1 MLEFPSI
8 ETPTTTV
15 NFASL
20 SYEEKR
26 ALVADLETR
35 SKVAETYF
43 EKALKAF
50 DTAKRGRNGRLT
62 VD

>member
-43 EKALKAF
+43 EEALKAF